1 MILFVIWPSWNS
13 IVLGDLPKMI
23 KKYENTWN
31 IGGRWFKNAHNF
43 LNIEDSQENPY
54 DQKWT
59 HGSKEAIEEPN
70 GALWLLC
77 AMISMYA

>member
-1 MILFVIWPSWNS
+1 M
-13 IVLGDLPKMI
+13 
-23 KKYENTWN
+23 KKYEKSWN
-31 IGGRWFKNAHNF
+31 IDGRWFKNAYNF

-54 DQKWT
+54 DQKWAY
-59 HGSKEAIEEPN
+59 GSQEAIEQPN